1 MSEKT
6 QERTETLRRQ
16 AQELMRDRLALL
28 EDCTLEWV
36 SSGTTET
43 VGEGQIYLD
52 IKEQSEQCVQLLS
65 QGDGLTWIDSYIQGH
80 WSSQSLLSLM
90 AQLVRARQLDVRRSV
105 RWMRPIVRLYH
116 RWRHET
122 LGQVVQFLGEHHELS
137 EQFFAGFLDK
147 KYQFYGSALYPHP
160 QASLEQAVQWQL
172 QRCCE
177 KLNLMPG
184 DTLLDWGSGWG
195 SLGLYAAQHY
205 GAQVTVVAY
214 SPIHAE
220 KIRTQVM
227 LAQMEHLVTVQSYEE
242 AFDGSQAFQKIGV
255 FLPFNLIGHLY
266 THDLMQQ
273 AADVL
278 APEGLILVQ
287 TIAQNHPYFGS
298 LLEGFMQR
306 YVFQYYSIT
315 SLPHMMRESFDLPQ
329 LRLLH
334 TESLDDHCART
345 IRDWYLRFQD
355 QRDLLIDKGITPQ
368 FLRLYEMKMAMLYAG
383 VCSRDLQ
390 CLQMLWGHQKYRG
403 DDWLLSHSKSSYFPS
418 PYLPEYD
425 KS

>member
-1 MSEKT
+1 MSNKT
-6 QERTETLRRQ
+6 QERRDNVRHHAEEIMRQ
-16 AQELMRDRLALL
+16 RLALL
-28 EDCTLEWV
+28 EDCTLEWI
-36 SSGTTET
+36 SDGATET
-43 VGEGQIYLD
+43 VGAGQIQLD
-52 IKEQSEQCVQLLS
+52 LKEQSEQCLDILS
-65 QGDGLTWIDSYIQGH
+65 KADGLTWIDSYLQGH

-90 AQLVRARQLDVRRSV
+90 TQLVRARQLDLPQTM

-122 LGQVVQFLGEHHELS
+122 LSQVVHFLGEHHQLS

-184 DTLLDWGSGWG
+184 DKLLDWGSGWG

-205 GAQVTVVAY
+205 GADVTVVAY
-214 SPIHAE
+214 NDKHAE
-220 KIRTQVM
+220 KIRTQAM
-227 LAQMEHLVTVQSYEE
+227 LAQVEHLVTTQPYDQV
-242 AFDGSQAFQKIGV
+242 FDGSQSFQKIAV
-255 FLPFNLIGHLY
+255 FLPFDLIGHLH
-266 THDLMQQ
+266 THDLMAQV
-273 AADVL
+273 ASVL
-278 APEGLILVQ
+278 APSGLMVAQ
-287 TIAQNHPYFGS
+287 VIAQNHPYFGS
-298 LLEGFMQR
+298 LYEAFMQR
-306 YVFQYYSIT
+306 YVFEHYSLT
-315 SLPHMMRESFDLPQ
+315 SLTHLMKDAFDMKHV
-329 LRLLH
+329 RLLH
-334 TESLDDHCART
+334 IESLDDHCART

-355 QRDLLIDKGITPQ
+355 QRDFLIDQGITPK
-368 FLRLYEMKMAMLYAG
+368 FLRLFEMKMAMVYAG

-390 CLQMLWGHQKYRG
+390 CLQILFAHQQYRG

-425 KS
+425 KI